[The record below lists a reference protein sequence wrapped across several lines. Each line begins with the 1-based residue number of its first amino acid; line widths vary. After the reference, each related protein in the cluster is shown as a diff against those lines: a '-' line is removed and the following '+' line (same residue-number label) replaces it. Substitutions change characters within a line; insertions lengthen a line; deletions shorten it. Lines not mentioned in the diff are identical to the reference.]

1 MEKKNIISKLKELKR
16 EIEKTMPPVHGSLST
31 VIYSDINDSEH
42 SSSWSISINAEK
54 DDNFGNNIVIE
65 TDECAIYLK
74 EDDIKEM
81 INTLNFF
88 KDLSF
93 DESEFILGIK
103 TIEANSE

>member
-1 MEKKNIISKLKELKR
+1 MEKKNIISKLKELKY

-31 VIYSDINDSEH
+31 VIYSDLTDSEH
-42 SSSWSISINAEK
+42 SSSWSISIK
-54 DDNFGNNIVIE
+54 DDDDSGNNIVIE

-74 EDDIKEM
+74 EDDIEKM

-93 DESEFILGIK
+93 EESEFILGIK
-103 TIEANSE
+103 TIEDNSE